1 MRPKRTELSVVIQ
14 VGVMNTRS
22 LASMVFCPIFLSCIS
37 ANAAVHAEPHSEEF
51 EQHAAHEHGKVM
63 INVALE
69 EKQLVIEL
77 DSPAVNVVGFEHAPR
92 TDSERAAVRAASD
105 LLKSGKG
112 LFGLPKDALCL
123 FQGAEVKA
131 PKWEASP
138 EEHGAPD
145 KHEHHADYEA
155 RFTYRCEAPRSLTWL
170 EPWLLDKLLNVV
182 EARVNIVTGSGQQSE
197 VVKSGHAHVSLR

>member
-1 MRPKRTELSVVIQ
+1 MRLERTELSVVIQ
-14 VGVMNTRS
+14 VSVMNTRL
-22 LASMVFCPIFLSCIS
+22 LASMAFGPFLLSCNS
-37 ANAAVHAEPHSEEF
+37 ASAAVHAEPQPEEF

-92 TDSERAAVRAASD
+92 TDDERAAVRTASD

-123 FQGAEVKA
+123 FQGAEVKP
-131 PKWEASP
+131 PKWEASS

-182 EARVNIVTGSGQQSE
+182 EARVNIVTGNGQQSE
-197 VVKSGHAHVSLR
+197 VV

>member
-1 MRPKRTELSVVIQ
+1 VRPERTELFVVIQ
-14 VGVMNTRS
+14 VSVMNTRLVTS
-22 LASMVFCPIFLSCIS
+22 IVFCSIFLSCIS

-69 EKQLVIEL
+69 EKQLIIEL
-77 DSPAVNVVGFEHAPR
+77 DSPAVNVVGFEHEPR
-92 TDSERAAVRAASD
+92 TESERAAVRTVSD
-105 LLKSGKG
+105 VLRSGKG

-123 FQGAEVKA
+123 FQGADIKA
-131 PKWEASP
+131 PKWEHSP
-138 EEHGAPD
+138 EEHGKPD
-145 KHEHHADYEA
+145 EHEHHADYEA
-155 RFTYRCEAPRSLTWL
+155 RFTYRCEAPGSLTWL

-182 EARVNIVTGSGQQSE
+182 EARVNIATGTGQQSE

>member
-1 MRPKRTELSVVIQ
+1 VRPERTELSIVIQ
-14 VGVMNTRS
+14 VSVMNTRL
-22 LASMVFCPIFLSCIS
+22 LASMAFCPFFLSCIA
-37 ANAAVHAEPHSEEF
+37 ANAAVHAEPHPEEF

-77 DSPAVNVVGFEHAPR
+77 DAPAVNVVGFEHEPR
-92 TDSERAAVRAASD
+92 TDAERTAVRTVSD
-105 LLKSGKG
+105 VLKSGKG

-123 FQGAEVKA
+123 FQGSDIKA
-131 PKWEASP
+131 PKWEHSP
-138 EEHGAPD
+138 EEHDAHD
-145 KHEHHADYEA
+145 EHEHHADYEA

-182 EARVNIVTGSGQQSE
+182 EARVNIATGTGQQSE
-197 VVKSGHAHVSLR
+197 VVKSGHAHVLLP